1 MRIFLV
7 VVAFMEDFRFCDFIV
22 NNFQV
27 LQHAVSNMSRG
38 LHHVDTS
45 QA

>member
-1 MRIFLV
+1 MHIFLV
-7 VVAFMEDFRFCDFIV
+7 GVAFMEDFRFCGFIV
-22 NNFQV
+22 YNFQV
-27 LQHAVSNMSRG
+27 LQHAVTNMSRG